1 MTGRGWLWV
10 GLAALGAANLVVGAA
25 WLGRDNL
32 AAAGWFP
39 EPAPARI
46 DLPAQTLPPLVDAD
60 RAIAQSPTTVAPPE
74 PQPQPPAAQPR
85 TCVALGPFD
94 TLEEATAHGER
105 IVSAG
110 GETAVV
116 EETEVGEPD
125 YFVYVEPAA
134 SRALAHR
141 TWRELVAQGIDAFV
155 IPRGERENGVSVGVF
170 SRRELAEAQHD
181 RVSELGFSVATRT
194 VLRSHVTYRLHA
206 WDAPDEAV
214 GDLPSGPCAPSPEPV
229 AGSRAP
235 DGWSGRAT
243 QSDADV
249 AADQPGP

>member
-1 MTGRGWLWV
+1 MTLRGWLWV
-10 GLAALGAANLVVGAA
+10 GLAVLGAGNLLVGAA
-25 WLGRDNL
+25 WLGRDGL
-32 AAAGWFP
+32 VAAGWLP
-39 EPAPARI
+39 EPAPVRV
-46 DLPAQTLPPLVDAD
+46 DLPAQTLPPVVDAD
-60 RAIAQSPTTVAPPE
+60 SAVARSTTPAPPE
-74 PQPQPPAAQPR
+74 PRPRAPAAQRR

-94 TLEEATAHGER
+94 TLEEVTAIGER
-105 IVSAG
+105 IISAG

-141 TWRELVAQGIDAFV
+141 TWRELVAQGVDAFV

-181 RVSELGFSVATRT
+181 RVSELGFSVVTRT
-194 VLRSHVTYRLHA
+194 VLRSHVRYRLQA
-206 WDAPDEAV
+206 WNAPDEAV
-214 GDLPSGPCAPSPEPV
+214 AEIASSPCVSKEPLGD
-229 AGSRAP
+229 SRA
-235 DGWSGRAT
+235 SNGRTPA
-243 QSDADV
+243 SPDV

>member
-1 MTGRGWLWV
+1 MSVRGWLWV
-10 GLAALGAANLVVGAA
+10 GLAVLGAANLAAGAA
-25 WLGRDNL
+25 WLGRDRL
-32 AAAGWFP
+32 VAAGWLAVP
-39 EPAPARI
+39 TPMRI
-46 DLPAQTLPPLVDAD
+46 DLPAQALPPALDAD
-60 RAIAQSPTTVAPPE
+60 RAVAHSATPVALDE
-74 PQPQPPAAQPR
+74 PSPQPPAAQRR

-94 TLEEATAHGER
+94 TLEEATAIGER
-105 IVSAG
+105 IGSAG
-110 GETAVV
+110 GETSVV

-181 RVSELGFSVATRT
+181 RVSELGFSVVTRT
-194 VLRSHVTYRLHA
+194 ILRSRVRYRLQA

-214 GDLPSGPCAPSPEPV
+214 AEMASNPCVSPEPL
-229 AGSRAP
+229 GDSRA
-235 DGWSGRAT
+235 SNGRPAT
-243 QSDADV
+243 LPDV
-249 AADQPGP
+249 AAEPPGP

>member
-1 MTGRGWLWV
+1 MTVRGWLWV
-10 GLAALGAANLVVGAA
+10 GLAVLGAANLVVGAA
-25 WLGRDNL
+25 WLGRDGL
-32 AAAGWFP
+32 VSARWLSKP
-39 EPAPARI
+39 TPVRI
-46 DLPAQTLPPLVDAD
+46 DLPAQTLPPVVHAD
-60 RAIAQSPTTVAPPE
+60 SAVAQSATPAAPPE
-74 PQPQPPAAQPR
+74 PRSQPPTAQRR

-94 TLEEATAHGER
+94 TLEEVNAIGQR

-110 GETAVV
+110 GEAAVV
-116 EETEVGEPD
+116 EEAEAGEPD

-181 RVSELGFSVATRT
+181 RVSELGFSVITRT
-194 VLRSHVTYRLHA
+194 VLRSHVRYRLQA

-214 GDLPSGPCAPSPEPV
+214 AEMASSPCAPPEP
-229 AGSRAP
+229 AADSRA
-235 DGWSGRAT
+235 SNGRSVPAGT
-243 QSDADV
+243 AADI
-249 AADQPGP
+249 AADQPDP

>member
-1 MTGRGWLWV
+1 MSVRGWLWV
-10 GLAALGAANLVVGAA
+10 GLAVLGAANLVVGTA
-25 WLGRDNL
+25 WLGRDRL
-32 AAAGWFP
+32 VAAGWL
-39 EPAPARI
+39 PAPAPMRV
-46 DLPAQTLPPLVDAD
+46 DLPAQALPPVLDAGS
-60 RAIAQSPTTVAPPE
+60 AVAESATPATPPE
-74 PQPQPPAAQPR
+74 PRPQPPAAQRR

-94 TLEEATAHGER
+94 TLEEATAIGER

-125 YFVYVEPAA
+125 YVVYVEPAV

-181 RVSELGFSVATRT
+181 RVSELGFSVVTRT
-194 VLRSHVTYRLHA
+194 VLRSHVRYRLQA

-214 GDLPSGPCAPSPEPV
+214 ADL
-229 AGSRAP
+229 AGSPCVSQEPLDDSQASNGP
-235 DGWSGRAT
+235 TAT
-243 QSDADV
+243 SPDV

>member
-1 MTGRGWLWV
+1 MTVRGWLWV
-10 GLAALGAANLVVGAA
+10 GLAVLGAANLVVGAA
-25 WLGRDNL
+25 WLGRNGL
-32 AAAGWFP
+32 VAAGWLP
-39 EPAPARI
+39 EPAPVRI
-46 DLPAQTLPPLVDAD
+46 DLPAQTLPPVLDDAD
-60 RAIAQSPTTVAPPE
+60 AAVAQSATPTAPTE
-74 PQPQPPAAQPR
+74 PRPQPPPAQRR
-85 TCVALGPFD
+85 TCIVLGLFE
-94 TLEEATAHGER
+94 TREEATALGER

-125 YFVYVEPAA
+125 YLVYVEPAA

-181 RVSELGFSVATRT
+181 RVSELGFSTATRT
-194 VLRSHVTYRLHA
+194 VARNHVRYRLQA

-214 GDLPSGPCAPSPEPV
+214 LEFASSPCAPSPEPLGDSQ
-229 AGSRAP
+229 ARN
-235 DGWSGRAT
+235 GRAAM
-243 QSDADV
+243 SPDV
-249 AADQPGP
+249 AVDRPGT

>member
-1 MTGRGWLWV
+1 MTVRGWLWV
-10 GLAALGAANLVVGAA
+10 GLAVLGAANLVVGAA
-25 WLGRDNL
+25 WLGRDHL
-32 AAAGWFP
+32 VAAGWLT
-39 EPAPARI
+39 EPTPARI
-46 DLPAQTLPPLVDAD
+46 DLPAQTLPPVVDAD
-60 RAIAQSPTTVAPPE
+60 NAVAQSPTPVAPGE
-74 PQPQPPAAQPR
+74 PRPQPPAAQPR
-85 TCVALGPFD
+85 TCVALGLFD
-94 TLEEATAHGER
+94 TREEATAFGER

-110 GETAVV
+110 GEVAVV

-141 TWRELVAQGIDAFV
+141 TWQELVAQGIDAFV

-170 SRRELAEAQHD
+170 SRPELAEAQHD

-194 VLRSHVTYRLHA
+194 VLRSHVRFRLQA

-214 GDLPSGPCAPSPEPV
+214 AEMAGGPCAPPEDPLGDPQPSNRRTPTV
-229 AGSRAP
+229 P
-235 DGWSGRAT
+235 N
-243 QSDADV
+243 V

>member
-1 MTGRGWLWV
+1 MTVRGWLWV
-10 GLAALGAANLVVGAA
+10 GLAILGAANLAVGAA
-25 WLGRDNL
+25 WLGRDAL
-32 AAAGWFP
+32 VAAGWLS
-39 EPAPARI
+39 EPPDARI
-46 DLPAQTLPPLVDAD
+46 DLPAQTLPPVVDTDSAVV
-60 RAIAQSPTTVAPPE
+60 QSPTAAAPPG

-85 TCVALGPFD
+85 ACIALGPFE
-94 TLEEATAHGER
+94 TFEEATAIGER

-170 SRRELAEAQHD
+170 SRRELAEAQHN
-181 RVSELGFSVATRT
+181 RVSELGFSVVTRT
-194 VLRSHVTYRLHA
+194 VLRSHVRYRLQA

-214 GDLPSGPCAPSPEPV
+214 AEMTSGPCAPP
-229 AGSRAP
+229 
-235 DGWSGRAT
+235 
-243 QSDADV
+243 
-249 AADQPGP
+249 

>member
-1 MTGRGWLWV
+1 MSVRGWLWV
-10 GLAALGAANLVVGAA
+10 GLAVLGVANLVVGAA
-25 WLGRDNL
+25 WLGRDGL
-32 AAAGWFP
+32 VAAGWFP
-39 EPAPARI
+39 EPAAVRI
-46 DLPAQTLPPLVDAD
+46 DLPAQTLPPVGDAVS
-60 RAIAQSPTTVAPPE
+60 AVVQSTAPAVPPE
-74 PQPQPPAAQPR
+74 PQPQPAAAQPR
-85 TCVALGPFD
+85 ACIALGPFD
-94 TLEEATAHGER
+94 TLEEATAIGER

-125 YFVYVEPAA
+125 YFVFVEPAA

-194 VLRSHVTYRLHA
+194 VLRSHVRYRLQA
-206 WDAPDEAV
+206 WDAPDDAV
-214 GDLPSGPCAPSPEPV
+214 GEFASGPCAPPEPSV
-229 AGSRAP
+229 DSQASNRR
-235 DGWSGRAT
+235 SGRTAT
-243 QSDADV
+243 VRDI